1 MSSANKLIVRRKM
14 DELISSGNLTVL
26 DEVFDEEVV
35 SYDPSEPEPIRGR
48 DAYRAGVEEVLAAF
62 SSRHLRIDD
71 QISEGDRVVTR
82 WTFTGRQDG
91 ELLGIPATGVDVEFK
106 GIDIHRIRN
115 GRIVEEWSSWDA
127 LGLMRQLGAVAEMG
141 PVA

>member
-1 MSSANKLIVRRKM
+1 MSSANKLIVGRKM
-14 DELISSGNLTVL
+14 DELISSGNLAVL

-35 SYDPSEPEPIRGR
+35 SYDASEPEPIRGR

-62 SSRHLRIDD
+62 PSRHIRIED

-82 WTFTGRQDG
+82 WTFTGRHDG
-91 ELLGIPATGVDVEFK
+91 ELLGIPATGVDVEFN

-115 GRIVEEWSSWDA
+115 GRIVEEWSSWDT